1 MEFIF
6 EVEDALPKEVCERII
21 QKYKNDDRS
30 ARGKVI
36 GTPDEQR
43 KGGTYTDVRKTS
55 QLNFSHYEDWKDV
68 KNLIS
73 DVFCDGLKKYKE
85 YLSDYISPRLVI
97 PMFDDV
103 QLEYLFVQE
112 QKPGDCYNWHLDD
125 ASRLHVSRKFTIMIY
140 LNNLEDHQ
148 GGWTEFICGTKIKP
162 KQGKMLIFPACWTC
176 VHRGAPVK
184 NSGVK
189 YTVSTWAA

>member
-21 QKYKNDDRS
+21 QKYKNDGRS

-68 KNLIS
+68 KNLIMS
-73 DVFCDGLKKYKE
+73 NQ
-85 YLSDYISPRLVI
+85 S
-97 PMFDDV
+97 
-103 QLEYLFVQE
+103 
-112 QKPGDCYNWHLDD
+112 
-125 ASRLHVSRKFTIMIY
+125 
-140 LNNLEDHQ
+140 
-148 GGWTEFICGTKIKP
+148 
-162 KQGKMLIFPACWTC
+162 
-176 VHRGAPVK
+176 APL
-184 NSGVK
+184 
-189 YTVSTWAA
+189 